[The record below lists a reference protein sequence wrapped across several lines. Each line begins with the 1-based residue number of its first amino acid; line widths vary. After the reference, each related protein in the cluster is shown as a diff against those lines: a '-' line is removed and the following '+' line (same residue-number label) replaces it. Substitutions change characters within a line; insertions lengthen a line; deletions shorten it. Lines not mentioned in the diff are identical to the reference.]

1 MFLVCLPLC
10 VWDTS
15 GQSLLL
21 LIVVFSMNW
30 GLWVMLNSHGPRQ
43 ILLRTS
49 LPRKDLG
56 AGMLM
61 KDEHLPAVSWS
72 RKQAKFQP
80 CSLNSAVP
88 FLTTRQAKWSAAWL
102 TSLWDTKYSS
112 TKSLR
117 VGNSGEHKDMCPGC
131 HCVLLVFIFFFFFPR
146 MNVKP
151 EKMWKGSRMRHTAYR
166 SRLTEQRCGK
176 VAERMLGRGAL
187 YKWWNLCGAEDSLTS
202 VLLFKIRALL

>member
-30 GLWVMLNSHGPRQ
+30 GLWVMLNSHDPRQ

-49 LPRKDLG
+49 LLRKDLG

-72 RKQAKFQP
+72 RKQAKIQP
-80 CSLNSAVP
+80 CSLNSAMP
-88 FLTTRQAKWSAAWL
+88 FLTAVQAKWSAAWL

-117 VGNSGEHKDMCPGC
+117 IGNRGEHKDMCPAC
-131 HCVLLVFIFFFFFPR
+131 HCVLLVFIFFFFLPQDER
-146 MNVKP
+146 EARENVKR
-151 EKMWKGSRMRHTAYR
+151 EQDEAYR
-166 SRLTEQRCGK
+166 ISLEADRAKVWESGREDAGTWGSLQVVKSQWSRGFPHFSS
-176 VAERMLGRGAL
+176 A
-187 YKWWNLCGAEDSLTS
+187 
-202 VLLFKIRALL
+202 F